1 MVKSKKKVGGGNAP
15 VAQNAMG
22 RASFHNSWF
31 SNWFKG
37 HFNIFTPSA
46 SDLVNAPNTRVHSA
60 ESTPGNNPP
69 FPTIT
74 PQILGVENFTQAKV
88 GETYALNGEVPCP
101 MKGGKPE
108 RKTLRKRRRM
118 RKKTTKKSK

>member
-31 SNWFKG
+31 ANWFKG
-37 HFNIFTPSA
+37 NFNFFTPCP

-60 ESTPGNNPP
+60 ESTPGNHVP

-74 PQILGVENFTQAKV
+74 PISGVENFTQAKV
-88 GETYALNGEVPCP
+88 GETHALNGEVPCH
-101 MKGGKPE
+101 MKGGKPK
-108 RKTLRKRRRM
+108 RKTLKKRRRTK
-118 RKKTTKKSK
+118 KKTTKKSK